1 MSNSKKTHEPIR
13 QNGEIVKKSQ
23 KHDANLR
30 KNSNLYFQ
38 IGLIVCLLAAYG
50 LLEMKFE
57 KTIPKVADILE
68 PNVTYVAEMPVFK
81 PEVAVVEKPVKQKPK
96 ESTDNYK
103 EVPDTTP
110 DDVFIDKPEQPTTSV
125 VQSPNLGDMT
135 LADKPVDDEPVS
147 FAVIEHVPV
156 YPGCEKKKTNDEKRK
171 CMSDKITQLIQKKFN
186 TNLGSELGLSG
197 KQVIRTQFKIDK
209 TGRINDIK
217 VRGTHPDLEKEA
229 ARVINIIPE
238 MTPGKQ
244 HDKNVGVIYTL
255 PIIFQV
261 QD

>member
-1 MSNSKKTHEPIR
+1 MSYPKKTHEPIR
-13 QNGEIVKKSQ
+13 QNGENVKKSQ

-30 KNSNLYFQ
+30 KNSSLYFQ

-57 KTIPKVADILE
+57 RVLPKVVDARLPDETFMAD
-68 PNVTYVAEMPVFK
+68 VTVFK
-81 PEVAVVEKPVKQKPK
+81 PEVAMVEEPVTQKANKPTEQFV
-96 ESTDNYK
+96 
-103 EVPDTTP
+103 EVPDETPDIFIDVPEKPTTP
-110 DDVFIDKPEQPTTSV
+110 VT
-125 VQSPNLGDMT
+125 QSFDPGIVT
-135 LADKPVDDEPVS
+135 LAKKPVEPENVR
-147 FAVIEHVPV
+147 FETIEHVPV
-156 YPGCEKKKTNDEKRK
+156 YPGCENKKTNVEKRK
-171 CMSDKITQLIQKKFN
+171 CMSDKITLLIQKKFN
-186 TNLGSELGLSG
+186 TDLGSALGLSG

-209 TGRINDIK
+209 TGRVNDVE

-244 HDKNVGVIYTL
+244 RDKNVGVIYTL
-255 PIIFQV
+255 PIIFEV

>member
-1 MSNSKKTHEPIR
+1 MSNPKKTHEPIR
-13 QNGEIVKKSQ
+13 QNGEIVKKPQ

-30 KNSNLYFQ
+30 KNSSLYFQ

-57 KTIPKVADILE
+57 TNIPKVVELLPPDEVYMAD
-68 PNVTYVAEMPVFK
+68 VTVFK
-81 PEVAVVEKPVKQKPK
+81 PEVEVVDEPVKQKA
-96 ESTDNYK
+96 TDPIDDYK
-103 EVPDTTP
+103 EVPDDAPDDFIDEPVKPTTP
-110 DDVFIDKPEQPTTSV
+110 TSTPVKPGSFDLV
-125 VQSPNLGDMT
+125 
-135 LADKPVDDEPVS
+135 DKPVDEEPVP
-147 FAVIEHVPV
+147 FELIENVPI
-156 YPGCEKKKTNDEKRK
+156 YPGCESKKTNEDKRK

-186 TNLGSELGLSG
+186 MDLGSKLGLSG

-209 TGRINDIK
+209 TGHVKDIK

-229 ARVINIIPE
+229 TRVINIIPE

-244 HDKNVGVIYTL
+244 RDKNVGVIYSL

>member
-30 KNSNLYFQ
+30 KNSSLYFQ

-57 KTIPKVADILE
+57 KAIPKIADIQP
-68 PNVTYVAEMPVFK
+68 PNVTYVAEMPLFR
-81 PEVAVVEKPVKQKPK
+81 PEVAVVEEPVKQKASKPK
-96 ESTDNYK
+96 NDDYEV
-103 EVPDTTP
+103 VPDTAP
-110 DDVFIDKPEQPTTSV
+110 DVFDKPEKPTVSV
-125 VQSPNLGDMT
+125 VKPLNTGDVT
-135 LADKPVDDEPVS
+135 LVDKPVEPED
-147 FAVIEHVPV
+147 VIFEKIEQVPI

-186 TNLGSELGLSG
+186 TNLGGELGLSG

-209 TGRINDIK
+209 TGHVKDIQ

-244 HDKNVGVIYTL
+244 RDKNVGVIYTL
-255 PIIFQV
+255 PIVFQV

>member
-1 MSNSKKTHEPIR
+1 MSNPKKTHEPIR

-30 KNSNLYFQ
+30 KNSSLYFQ

-57 KTIPKVADILE
+57 KAIPKIADIQP
-68 PNVTYVAEMPVFK
+68 PNVTYVAEMPLFR
-81 PEVAVVEKPVKQKPK
+81 PEVAVVEEPVKQKASKPK
-96 ESTDNYK
+96 NDDYEV
-103 EVPDTTP
+103 VPDTAP
-110 DDVFIDKPEQPTTSV
+110 DDFIDKPEKPTVSV
-125 VQSPNLGDMT
+125 VKPLNTGDVT
-135 LADKPVDDEPVS
+135 LVDKPVEPED
-147 FAVIEHVPV
+147 VIFEKIEQVPI

-209 TGRINDIK
+209 TGHVKDIQ

-229 ARVINIIPE
+229 ERVINIIPE

-244 HDKNVGVIYTL
+244 RDKNVGVIYTL
-255 PIIFQV
+255 PIVFQV

>member
-30 KNSNLYFQ
+30 KNSSLYFQ
-38 IGLIVCLLAAYG
+38 IGLIVCLLTAYG

-57 KTIPKVADILE
+57 KAIPQV
-68 PNVTYVAEMPVFK
+68 VEMLPPDEIFIEHVPVFR
-81 PEVAVVEKPVKQKPK
+81 PEVTASEEPVKQKPN

-103 EVPDTTP
+103 EVPDTAS
-110 DDVFIDKPEQPTTSV
+110 DDFIDKPEKPTISV
-125 VQSPNLGDMT
+125 VQPLDPGDMT
-135 LADKPVDDEPVS
+135 VADKPVDDEPVS
-147 FAVIEHVPV
+147 FEVIEHVPV

-209 TGRINDIK
+209 TGHVNDIQ

-229 ARVINIIPE
+229 ERVINIIPE

-244 HDKNVGVIYTL
+244 RDKNVGVIYTL
-255 PIIFQV
+255 PIVFQV